1 MGRTQTQ
8 RVPASDPMA
17 LLAAG
22 VPLTLLYD
30 LLILDRELSTELART
45 ERADTGWVHRAA

>member
-1 MGRTQTQ
+1 MDRTTQ
-8 RVPASDPMA
+8 ERIAAANPMA

-22 VPLTLLYD
+22 VPLTLLFD
-30 LLILDRELSTELART
+30 LLALDLATSREVAHV